1 MKELTIAPRAGK
13 RYLQLLEKA
22 IGSNLPE
29 SLKGLIVKYAG
40 LAVLENTFWDKN
52 NTEWEL
58 QTFDHVASMVDLTK
72 EFIEK
77 GWGKKLPFAFDP
89 GGWHYC
95 LSFEEESFGKVVV
108 NRWSDHS
115 PEDQFVVIA
124 DSLEDFINGLE
135 ERREELV

>member
-29 SLKGLIVKYAG
+29 SLRGLIVKYAG

-95 LSFEEESFGKVVV
+95 LSFEEESFGKVLV
-108 NRWSDHS
+108 NRWSDHA

>member
-13 RYLQLLEKA
+13 RYLQLLESA
-22 IGSNLPE
+22 IGSDLPDSFRE
-29 SLKGLIVKYAG
+29 IIMKYAG
-40 LAVLENTFWDKN
+40 LSVLENTYKDSN

-77 GWGKKLPFAFDP
+77 GWGRKLPFAYDP

-95 LSFEEESFGKVVV
+95 LSFDEETYGKVLV
-108 NRWSDHS
+108 NRWTDHS
-115 PEDQFVVIA
+115 PEEQFLIIA
-124 DSLEDFINGLE
+124 DSLEDFINGLD

>member
-22 IGSNLPE
+22 IGSGLPE
-29 SLKGLIVKYAG
+29 SLRALIVKYAG
-40 LAVLENTFWDKN
+40 LAILENTFWDKN
-52 NTEWEL
+52 NTEWEI

-95 LSFEEESFGKVVV
+95 LSFEEDSLGKVLV

-115 PEDQFVVIA
+115 PEDQFLVIA